1 MKKTIHQYI
10 IDELLTFKPVIVNVS
25 VKKFCDGDFDEI
37 SFEKREIYIY
47 VCKKEINYIKEGK
60 QKFNSRC
67 SIDVGSL
74 ILPIKGDCLDA
85 YGTILFKNELLLNNY
100 DSIFTEADKNP
111 KGFVNVLGFA
121 TINNNGVVRFTQI
134 VYSFLFKRLIVRD
147 DVRHQLPFKVR
158 LKSDF
163 GGKRALYKDNN
174 VISIRTTKNVYKKSP
189 KTYHQSDEHKESL
202 SYPRLEIK

>member
-1 MKKTIHQYI
+1 MSGDEFLRVIRNDPKLKDMKVLVSSSRVYNY
-10 IDELLTFKPVIVNVS
+10 KP
-25 VKKFCDGDFDEI
+25 
-37 SFEKREIYIY
+37 
-47 VCKKEINYIKEGK
+47 
-60 QKFNSRC
+60 
-67 SIDVGSL
+67 
-74 ILPIKGDCLDA
+74 
-85 YGTILFKNELLLNNY
+85 
-100 DSIFTEADKNP
+100 KNP